1 MLPPGQAGMNGPVKK
16 EGEGDMNP
24 GGSAST
30 PGGLLPNNA
39 PPMNP
44 QRASTASAPPAPAPP
59 TQAVSMSDLPF
70 DMTDMFPNNGDFDFH
85 GSLGDMDLWFDAA
98 PQDGTSL
105 DMK

>member
-1 MLPPGQAGMNGPVKK
+1 MLPPGQAGMNGPIKK

-24 GGSAST
+24 GGSAPT
-30 PGGLLPNNA
+30 PRLLPDNA

-44 QRASTASAPPAPAPP
+44 QRPPTASAPPAPAP

-85 GSLGDMDLWFDAA
+85 GSLGDMDLWFDTA
-98 PQDGTSL
+98 PVQDGTSL